1 MYSSFGLHPSPSLLL
16 FFFCL
21 LYDVQWERL
30 TVEDGTGPGRDFRG
44 ALTWHEKDAEERAL
58 RVVVVD
64 TDTTVATDVGVEAA
78 KL

>member
-1 MYSSFGLHPSPSLLL
+1 LVDTPLLL
-16 FFFCL
+16 FFFFFACCN
-21 LYDVQWERL
+21 VQWERL

-44 ALTWHEKDAEERAL
+44 ALTWHEKDAAERAL

-64 TDTTVATDVGVEAA
+64 TDTTSTVATDVGVEAA